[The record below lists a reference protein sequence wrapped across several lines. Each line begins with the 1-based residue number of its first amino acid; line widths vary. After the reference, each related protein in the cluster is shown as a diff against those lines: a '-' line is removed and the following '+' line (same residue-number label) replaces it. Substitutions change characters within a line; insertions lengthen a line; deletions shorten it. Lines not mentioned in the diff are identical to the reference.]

1 MIFVDQEERK
11 SVNEFAYYNRD
22 NEVESVKTYAGG
34 TVTELTLDN
43 RKVAIYSKD
52 IPNLIKALQAA
63 YNFWEKNNGK

>member
-22 NEVESVKTYAGG
+22 NEVEVVKTYAGG
-34 TVTELTLDN
+34 SVADLTLDN
-43 RKVAIYSKD
+43 RTIHIYSED

-63 YNFWEKNNGK
+63 YNFWKKNNG